1 MSAGSYPAPGRLRAA
16 NGNRLNKWVKEA
28 SYRRS
33 MSTAALLKN
42 KTIIW
47 CSPSGCQRRRSFPTW
62 RCSPRWP
69 IAAGWLFQ
77 EFGARELIRHRGQTD
92 GSEFSDKCWQSGS
105 RPALHK
111 SAFCN
116 GNRDKARRA
125 IGGFFT
131 IRYRHDRQH
140 DVWDAQHVSNGSF
153 VFSTVVER
161 LCHALWPRTLAGTN
175 RHVCVYPPIHNSAPW
190 PEHSSGVRLLGRVSK
205 YLQKV
210 SPTRPCA
217 GAVEAAGP

>member
-1 MSAGSYPAPGRLRAA
+1 MLVCPRGAIPLLGRLRAA

-77 EFGARELIRHRGQTD
+77 ESGARELLRHRGQTD

-125 IGGFFT
+125 IGGFLLLWVVKRGYRNS
-131 IRYRHDRQH
+131 IWSVVYRHPQSE
-140 DVWDAQHVSNGSF
+140 A
-153 VFSTVVER
+153 
-161 LCHALWPRTLAGTN
+161 
-175 RHVCVYPPIHNSAPW
+175 PPLRGESAPSR
-190 PEHSSGVRLLGRVSK
+190 PSG
-205 YLQKV
+205 
-210 SPTRPCA
+210 TCA
-217 GAVEAAGP
+217 GISRREDNKDYGQMT